1 MPDLLYLLAALLV
14 GILYDEK
21 RGGPF
26 PPDPR
31 LAVAAV
37 FGGVLV
43 AVIFGLV
50 LSRRF
55 SRGGRG
61 WARAYL
67 AFRVHPIALQAAIIH
82 LFHWPVVA
90 KAVGLERSGTAL
102 ASLHVL
108 PFLATQGVVWAWAW
122 KFEAPRG
129 VRLRAWLGF
138 HYRSTVLLLAPY
150 LLYAGATDALSL
162 SRTAGLFLTC
172 WSLAGEA
179 AAGGVFAVLALLL
192 PVGAR
197 RIWKTRT
204 LGGGPLR
211 ERLEATARR
220 LSFRCRELL
229 VWDTAGLVANAAI
242 VGFLPRWRYVIFTDA
257 LLGVLRPP
265 EVEAVFG
272 HEAGHA
278 KRRHV
283 ATFFAFGG
291 AWALAVLAVARAYLP
306 DAEESLLLLLLPSAF
321 LGWLGFGWLS
331 RRFEL
336 EADLYGA
343 AAIGDVGT
351 FVSALERVGVVAG
364 SNRRRG
370 SWRHFSVGSR
380 VAFLRLV
387 EAAPEVGE
395 RFVARMRLWVRLGL
409 LALAAAAAVHV
420 VDLVR
425 RSPGELG
432 WAYLQLGDYA
442 RAESLLA
449 RAAPR
454 EERARERLEL
464 ARFARTLLA
473 ETGGDGAALLDR
485 VRAALEEND
494 LDTVGRVV
502 DLLEARAEG
511 GEPIDE
517 MRRLL
522 EKEDREGLAALLEE
536 RGRKILE
543 EFARSR
549 R

>member
-37 FGGVLV
+37 LGGVLV
-43 AVIFGLV
+43 VALFGLV
-50 LSRRF
+50 LSRRLG
-55 SRGGRG
+55 RAGRG
-61 WARAYL
+61 WARAYV
-67 AFRVHPIALQAAIIH
+67 AFRVHPVALQAAIVH
-82 LFHWPVVA
+82 LFHWPAVA
-90 KAVGLERSGTAL
+90 RPLGLERSWTAL
-102 ASLHVL
+102 ACVHVL
-108 PFLATQGVVWAWAW
+108 PFLAIQGVVWAWAW
-122 KFEAPRG
+122 KFEAPAG

-138 HYRSTVLLLAPY
+138 HYRSTALLLAPY
-150 LLYAGATDALSL
+150 LLYAAANDALSL
-162 SRTAGLFLTC
+162 SRTASLLLGT

-179 AAGGVFAVLALLL
+179 AAGALFAALAFLL

-197 RIWKTRT
+197 RIWKTRP

-220 LSFRCRELL
+220 LSFRCRDLL

-257 LLGVLRPP
+257 LLGVLHPA
-265 EVEAVFG
+265 EIEAVFG

-278 KRRHV
+278 MRRHI
-283 ATFFAFGG
+283 ATFLAFGG
-291 AWALAVLAVARAYLP
+291 AWALAVLDVASAYLP
-306 DAEESLLLLLLPSAF
+306 DAEESLLLLLVPSAF

-364 SNRRRG
+364 ATRRRG

-395 RFVARMRLWVRLGL
+395 RFVARMRLWLPLGL
-409 LALAAAAAVHV
+409 LALAAAVAVHV
-420 VDLVR
+420 VDRVPR
-425 RSPGELG
+425 TPGELG
-432 WAYLQLGDYA
+432 WAYLRLGDYA
-442 RAESLLA
+442 RAESFLA
-449 RAAPR
+449 RAAPQ
-454 EERARERLEL
+454 EEEARQRLDL
-464 ARFARTLLA
+464 ARLARKLLA
-473 ETGGDGAALLDR
+473 ETGGDPDALLGR
-485 VRAALEEND
+485 VRDALAEGD
-494 LDTVGRVV
+494 LDTVRRVV

-522 EKEDREGLAALLEE
+522 EKEDREGLAELFAGEGRDALDALCRPPE
-536 RGRKILE
+536 
-543 EFARSR
+543 
-549 R
+549 